1 MSEINQVLCSD
12 DDDLVS
18 NAIVKAKEIAKSCWK
33 MILVYSRYGLLWAC
47 DGYPY
52 VPDGER
58 VNIVA
63 RVYPGGRIE
72 LRRHLK
78 GGKE

>member
-1 MSEINQVLCSD
+1 MSEINEALCSD
-12 DDDLVS
+12 VDDLIDVALA
-18 NAIVKAKEIAKSCWK
+18 NAKLIAANSYKL
-33 MILVYSRYGLLWAC
+33 ILVYSREGILWAS

-52 VPDGER
+52 VPDGEK

-72 LRRHLK
+72 LRRK
-78 GGKE
+78 AVRNE